1 MIEILILSF
10 VQGITEFLPISSSSH
25 LILTNEF
32 LNFKHSNLAID
43 VSMHI
48 GSFFAVIT
56 YFTKTYL
63 ILLKIKSFLKV
74 FIASVPVMIIGFF
87 LAETK
92 LIESLRSMKVIGWTT
107 LIFGILLFL
116 SDNFKLDKKI
126 DTDFSYKSAIII
138 GIYQIFSLIP
148 GVSRSGITIT
158 AARFL
163 SFDRFDSAKIAFLLS
178 IPTLGAVSIYGI
190 KNLAI
195 SEDFNF
201 SILNIICILLSFLF
215 SLITIKFF
223 LKYIKRFSLKIFVI
237 YRIILGVIVLFFAYL

>member
-1 MIEILILSF
+1 
-10 VQGITEFLPISSSSH
+10 
-25 LILTNEF
+25 
-32 LNFKHSNLAID
+32 
-43 VSMHI
+43 
-48 GSFFAVIT
+48 
-56 YFTKTYL
+56 
-63 ILLKIKSFLKV
+63 
-74 FIASVPVMIIGFF
+74 MIIGFF